1 MLTAIMASVL
11 LCSQKSVGLGTKSS
25 LKAQSHTVSKPVA
38 SKTKQEMSYFVPT
51 INSDP
56 NKPKSVKDNQEAP
69 KSFVDYIK
77 PKVATKTVTKP
88 KEKPEGRKITVVAT
102 AYDTSPGENGGYT
115 ITATGHQLKR
125 GVIAVD
131 PRVIPLGS
139 IVHIPGYGEGWAI
152 DTGGAI
158 RGRRIDVCHA
168 SRSWCN
174 RFGRKKLEVTIVG
187 YKSPFKKK
195 SK

>member
-11 LCSQKSVGLGTKSS
+11 LCSQKSVGLGTKPSS
-25 LKAQSHTVSKPVA
+25 KAQSHTVSKPVA
-38 SKTKQEMSYFVPT
+38 SKTKQSLSYFVPT

-56 NKPKSVKDNQEAP
+56 SKPRELEKILTEHETLID
-69 KSFVDYIK
+69 FIK
-77 PKVATKTVTKP
+77 PKVTNAKVQKDEP
-88 KEKPEGRKITVVAT
+88 KGKKITVVAT
-102 AYDTSPGENGGYT
+102 AYDTSPEENGGYT
-115 ITATGHQLKR
+115 ITATGHTLRR

-139 IVHIPGYGEGWAI
+139 IVHVPGYGEGWAI

-158 RGRRIDVCHA
+158 RGRRIDLCHA

-174 RFGRKKLEVTIVG
+174 RFGRKKVEVTIVG
-187 YKSPFKKK
+187 YKSPYKNKTK
-195 SK
+195 